1 MGAREGAEAAFR
13 VTGLCGLTFRTFG
26 MQKTDV
32 RRYEMEREMRGS
44 RGKQTKR
51 AAGGVCLAVLA
62 LLLSVVGWEQPG
74 KGQLGAFSYADIPP
88 YSGEAYVAVHD
99 NEPFFTE
106 DDLSTE
112 PFERYSELDELGR
125 CGPAYANI
133 CPELMP
139 TEERGAIGQIKPSG
153 WHTVR
158 YDDLIADKYLYNR
171 CHLIGYRLAGENANE
186 KNLITGTRYMNIQ
199 GMLDL
204 ENMVADYV
212 DETGNH
218 VLYRVTPWFEG
229 SELVARGVLMEGYS
243 VEDLGEGVC
252 FCVFAYNV
260 QPFIEID
267 YATGDSWAAEE

>member
-1 MGAREGAEAAFR
+1 
-13 VTGLCGLTFRTFG
+13 
-26 MQKTDV
+26 
-32 RRYEMEREMRGS
+32 MRGS
-44 RGKQTKR
+44 KGKIRR
-51 AAGGVCLAVLA
+51 ATNGAFAAVLVLA
-62 LLLSVVGWEQPG
+62 LFLSAIGREQPEVG
-74 KGQLGAFSYADIPP
+74 RTDVFSYADVPP
-88 YSGEAYVAVHD
+88 YSGDAYVVIHD

-106 DDLSTE
+106 DDLRTDA
-112 PFERYSELDELGR
+112 FEVYSELDELGR

-133 CPELMP
+133 CTELMP

-171 CHLIGYRLAGENANE
+171 CHLIGYQLAGENANE
-186 KNLITGTRYMNIQ
+186 RNLITGTRYMNMQ
-199 GMLDL
+199 GMLDI

-229 SELVARGVLMEGYS
+229 NELVARGVLMEGYS
-243 VEDLGEGVC
+243 VEDSGEGVC

-267 YATGDSWAAEE
+267 YATGDSWAAAE